1 PQIDHVSLHD
11 ALPILLTQRSP
22 LLRSHPGQI
31 SFPGG
36 GVEPADASS
45 EAAALR
51 ESREEIGLQPQHVDI
66 LGRLPDYV
74 TGTGYDV
81 APFVGWVAP
90 EAGFSDSSDEVA
102 RVFGLPLTYVLDADH
117 FRIETMTIKG
127 IDYRFYVI
135 EYESNYIWGAT
146 AAMLHGLRECLLQG
160 RHVWKY

>member
-51 ESREEIGLQPQHVDI
+51 ESREEIGLQPQYVDV

-81 APFVGWVAP
+81 APYVGWVAP
-90 EAGFSDSSDEVA
+90 QAQLADSSDEVA
-102 RVFGLPLTYVLDADH
+102 RVFGVPLAYVMAAEH
-117 FRIETMTIKG
+117 FRIETMAIDG
-127 IDYRFYVI
+127 RDYRFHVI
-135 EYESNYIWGAT
+135 EYAGNYIWGAT
-146 AAMLHGLRECLLQG
+146 AAMLFGLRQ
-160 RHVWKY
+160 RRAR

>member
-51 ESREEIGLQPQHVDI
+51 ESREEIGLQPQYVDV

-81 APFVGWVAP
+81 APYVDRK
-90 EAGFSDSSDEVA
+90 STRLNSS
-102 RVFGLPLTYVLDADH
+102 
-117 FRIETMTIKG
+117 
-127 IDYRFYVI
+127 
-135 EYESNYIWGAT
+135 
-146 AAMLHGLRECLLQG
+146 
-160 RHVWKY
+160 HVSI